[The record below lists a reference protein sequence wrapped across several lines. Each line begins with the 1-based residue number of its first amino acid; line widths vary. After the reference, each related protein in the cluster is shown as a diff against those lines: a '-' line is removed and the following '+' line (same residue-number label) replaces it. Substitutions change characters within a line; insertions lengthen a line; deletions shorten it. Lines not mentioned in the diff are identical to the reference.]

1 PTLPG
6 GIANRVAEVPPEV
19 AKAQAGFGE
28 VPTEVGEAPTEF
40 AVAPTKV
47 AVAPTGVAAVATGVA
62 AAPAKVA
69 AIATLVAVAPTMVG
83 VVPSEIATVPTEVAM
98 APTEVAVAPTMVGVV
113 PTEIATVPTVVGEVP
128 TVVAMAA
135 TLTLAPRRPNGMERV
150 FFVARRLPP
159 DAEIGRGIAAAVR
172 LLSFPAVA
180 PAADRGSLPRE
191 CWNPGAYRFRRG
203 TKRCGGRVSRSTRK
217 IDSLTANDNF
227 ALAA

>member
-19 AKAQAGFGE
+19 AKAQTGFGE

-62 AAPAKVA
+62 VAPAKVA
-69 AIATLVAVAPTMVG
+69 AIATL
-83 VVPSEIATVPTEVAM
+83 
-98 APTEVAVAPTMVGVV
+98 VAVAPTMVGVV